1 MFLTYLSLGVVLGLA
16 ITAGLST
23 INPTNCLIVFSGEQT
38 VIKGCESISQ
48 LADVINAL
56 NNRLSFNI

>member
-23 INPTNCLIVFSGEQT
+23 LNTTSCLIVLSGEQA
-38 VIKGCESISQ
+38 VIRGCEHISN
-48 LADVINAL
+48 LAEVITAL
-56 NNRLSFNI
+56 NNRLSFNP

>member
-23 INPTNCLIVFSGEQT
+23 LNTTSCLIVLSGEQT
-38 VIKGCESISQ
+38 VVRGCERISN
-48 LADVINAL
+48 LAEVITAL
-56 NNRLSFNI
+56 NNRLSFNP

>member
-1 MFLTYLSLGVVLGLA
+1 MLGLA

-23 INPTNCLIVFSGEQT
+23 INPSNCLIVFSGEQT

-56 NNRLSFNI
+56 NNRLSFNT

>member
-23 INPTNCLIVFSGEQT
+23 LNTTSCLIVLSGEQT
-38 VIKGCESISQ
+38 VVRGCEHIGN
-48 LADVINAL
+48 LAEVITAL
-56 NNRLSFNI
+56 NNRLSFNP